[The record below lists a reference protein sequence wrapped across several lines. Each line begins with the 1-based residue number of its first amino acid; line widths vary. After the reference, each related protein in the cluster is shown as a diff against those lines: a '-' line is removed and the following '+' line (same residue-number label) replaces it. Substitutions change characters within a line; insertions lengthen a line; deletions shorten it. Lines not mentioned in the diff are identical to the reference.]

1 MTELLRT
8 NGKVPLKT
16 ITKIRL
22 RIKTALKRNF
32 RNRHRRYLQKG
43 LRGCQPYLTKIV
55 VRSSMYGA
63 PLPEEGALKSSFLT
77 SQRKEISFSAT
88 EIPASLIKNS
98 KISLDIYS
106 KRLPCI
112 IIYIITN
119 EKKVG
124 NFLEK
129 TRGILGEFLQFQL
142 IV

>member
-55 VRSSMYGA
+55 VRSSMYEA
-63 PLPEEGALKSSFLT
+63 PLPEEGALKSSFL
-77 SQRKEISFSAT
+77 T

-129 TRGILGEFLQFQL
+129 TRGILGEFLQF
-142 IV
+142 